1 MKKRISKFSKKAAE
15 QFKNLKNYILK
26 IIEIIKKPE
35 MGILPGQLAFFII
48 LSLVPIITL
57 CGFGAGLFN
66 INMDTVID
74 ILDNI
79 IPTGAEF
86 LKPYLTGNTI
96 DLKLALIFLW
106 MFYLASNGCNTVILI
121 SNQIYGINQSNWIKR
136 RIKAIFMTFGIVVII
151 IFLLVFPVF
160 GKKILEL
167 FEFTN
172 ISSTIKEIF
181 NILKGP
187 LTWLVMFIFLRGI
200 YEIAPDRV
208 RRNSHIN
215 TGAIFTTIGWVILT
229 WFYSQISTN
238 MTTYNIFYGA
248 LSNIAILMLWL
259 YFMSFVFVIGLSL
272 NYGEEVEQ
280 EKVLNENRPLKVV
293 KERSQNKDTEE

>member
-1 MKKRISKFSKKAAE
+1 MKKRISKFNKKAAE

-136 RIKAIFMTFGIVVII
+136 RIKAIFMTFGIVVIV

-187 LTWLVMFIFLRGI
+187 LTWLVMFVFLRGI

-272 NYGEEVEQ
+272 NYGEEMEQ
-280 EKVLNENRPLKVV
+280 EKVLNENRPLKVI

>member
-1 MKKRISKFSKKAAE
+1 MKKRISKFNKKAAE

-272 NYGEEVEQ
+272 NYGEEMEQ

>member
-1 MKKRISKFSKKAAE
+1 MKKRISKFNKKAAE

-136 RIKAIFMTFGIVVII
+136 RIKAIFMTFGIVVIV

-187 LTWLVMFIFLRGI
+187 LTWLVMFVFLRGI

-272 NYGEEVEQ
+272 NYGEEMEQ
-280 EKVLNENRPLKVV
+280 EKVLNENRPLKVI
-293 KERSQNKDTEE
+293 KERSKNKDTEE

>member
-1 MKKRISKFSKKAAE
+1 MKKRISNFNKKAAE

-136 RIKAIFMTFGIVVII
+136 RIKAIFMTFGIVVIV

-187 LTWLVMFIFLRGI
+187 LTWLVMFVFLRGI

-215 TGAIFTTIGWVILT
+215 TGAIFTTIGWIILT

-272 NYGEEVEQ
+272 NYGEEMEQ
-280 EKVLNENRPLKVV
+280 EKVLNENRPLKVI
-293 KERSQNKDTEE
+293 KKRSQNKDTEE

>member
-1 MKKRISKFSKKAAE
+1 MKKRFNKLSKKTKDQLE
-15 QFKNLKNYILK
+15 SLKNYFCK

-35 MGILPGQLAFFII
+35 MNILPGQLAFFIL

-57 CGFGAGLFN
+57 CGYGAGLFN

-79 IPTGAEF
+79 IPAGVQF
-86 LKPYLTGNTI
+86 LEPYLTGNTI
-96 DLKLALIFLW
+96 DFTLAIIFIW
-106 MFYLASNGCNTVILI
+106 MFYLASNGCNTIILI

-136 RIKAIFMTFGIVVII
+136 RIKAIFMTFGVVVII

-172 ISSTIKEIF
+172 MNETIIDIF
-181 NILKGP
+181 HILKGP
-187 LTWLVMFIFLRGI
+187 LTWLVMFVFLRGI

-215 TGAIFTTIGWVILT
+215 TGAIFTTVGWVILT

-259 YFMSFVFVIGLSL
+259 YFMSFVFVIGLVL
-272 NYGEEVEQ
+272 NYGEEMEQ
-280 EKVLNENRPLKVV
+280 EKEEHKKGALKVLKSEEK
-293 KERSQNKDTEE
+293 KESIEE

>member
-1 MKKRISKFSKKAAE
+1 MKKRISNFNKKAAE

-136 RIKAIFMTFGIVVII
+136 RIKAIFMTFGIVVIV

-187 LTWLVMFIFLRGI
+187 LTWLVMFVFLRGI

-215 TGAIFTTIGWVILT
+215 TGAIFTTIGWIILT

-272 NYGEEVEQ
+272 NYGEEMEQ
-280 EKVLNENRPLKVV
+280 EKVLNENRPLKVI
-293 KERSQNKDTEE
+293 KERSKNKDTEE

>member
-1 MKKRISKFSKKAAE
+1 MKKRISKFNKKAKE

-272 NYGEEVEQ
+272 NYGEEMEQ

>member
-1 MKKRISKFSKKAAE
+1 MKKRISKFNKKAKE

-96 DLKLALIFLW
+96 DLKLALIFFW

-272 NYGEEVEQ
+272 NYGEEMEQ

>member
-1 MKKRISKFSKKAAE
+1 MKKRISKFNKKAAE

-272 NYGEEVEQ
+272 NYGEEMEQ
-280 EKVLNENRPLKVV
+280 EKVLNENRLLKVV

>member
-1 MKKRISKFSKKAAE
+1 MKKRISKFKINAKKKI
-15 QFKNLKNYILK
+15 KNLKKYVCK

-74 ILDNI
+74 ILDKV
-79 IPTGAEF
+79 IPTGVEF

-172 ISSTIKEIF
+172 ISSTIIELFK
-181 NILKGP
+181 ILKGP

-229 WFYSQISTN
+229 WFYSQLSTN

-272 NYGEEVEQ
+272 NYGEEMEQVQNNVEPD
-280 EKVLNENRPLKVV
+280 KKDEN
-293 KERSQNKDTEE
+293 TEE

>member
-1 MKKRISKFSKKAAE
+1 MKKRISKFNKKATE
-15 QFKNLKNYILK
+15 QFKNLKNYLLK

-79 IPTGAEF
+79 IPTGVEF

-181 NILKGP
+181 KILKGP

-215 TGAIFTTIGWVILT
+215 TGAILTTGGWIILT

-272 NYGEEVEQ
+272 NYGEEMEQ

-293 KERSQNKDTEE
+293 KERSQAKDTEE

>member
-1 MKKRISKFSKKAAE
+1 MKRKTSKFSKKTKE
-15 QFKNLKNYILK
+15 QFNNLKNYIYK

-35 MGILPGQLAFFII
+35 MGILPGQLAFFIL

-57 CGFGAGLFN
+57 CGYGAGLFN
-66 INMDTVID
+66 INMDTVIT
-74 ILDNI
+74 ILNNV
-79 IPTGAEF
+79 IPAGAQF
-86 LKPYLTGNTI
+86 LIPYLTGNTI
-96 DLKLALIFLW
+96 DFTLALIFIW
-106 MFYLASNGCNTVILI
+106 MFYLASNGCNTIILI
-121 SNQIYGINQSNWIKR
+121 SNQIYGINQSTWLKR

-172 ISSTIKEIF
+172 ISSTITNIF
-181 NILKGP
+181 HILKGP
-187 LTWLVMFIFLRGI
+187 LTWLVMFVFLRGI

-248 LSNIAILMLWL
+248 LSTIAILMLWL
-259 YFMSFVFVIGLSL
+259 YFMSFVFVIGLVL
-272 NYGEEVEQ
+272 NYGEEMEQ
-280 EKVLNENRPLKVV
+280 EKVEKTKGALKVIKKHE
-293 KERSQNKDTEE
+293 KEKSVEE

>member
-1 MKKRISKFSKKAAE
+1 MKKRISKFNKKAAE
-15 QFKNLKNYILK
+15 QFKNLKKYILK

-272 NYGEEVEQ
+272 NYGEEMEQ

>member
-1 MKKRISKFSKKAAE
+1 MKKRISKFNKKATE
-15 QFKNLKNYILK
+15 QFKNLKNYLLK

-79 IPTGAEF
+79 IPTGVEF

-121 SNQIYGINQSNWIKR
+121 SNQIYGIDQSNWIKR

-181 NILKGP
+181 KILKGP

-200 YEIAPDRV
+200 YEISPDRV

-215 TGAIFTTIGWVILT
+215 TGAIFTTGGWIILT

-272 NYGEEVEQ
+272 NYGEEMEQ

-293 KERSQNKDTEE
+293 KERSQTKDTEE

>member
-1 MKKRISKFSKKAAE
+1 MKKRISKFNKKAAE
-15 QFKNLKNYILK
+15 QFKSLKNYILK

-136 RIKAIFMTFGIVVII
+136 RIKAIFMTFGIVVIV

-187 LTWLVMFIFLRGI
+187 LTWLVMFVFLRGI

-272 NYGEEVEQ
+272 NYGEEMEQ
-280 EKVLNENRPLKVV
+280 EKVLNENRPLKVI

>member
-1 MKKRISKFSKKAAE
+1 MKKRISKFNKKAAE

-215 TGAIFTTIGWVILT
+215 TGAIFTTVGWVILT

-272 NYGEEVEQ
+272 NYGEEMEQ

>member
-1 MKKRISKFSKKAAE
+1 MKKRISKFNKKATE
-15 QFKNLKNYILK
+15 QFKNLKNYLLK

-79 IPTGAEF
+79 IPTGVEF

-121 SNQIYGINQSNWIKR
+121 SNQIYGIDQSNWIKR

-181 NILKGP
+181 KILKGP

-215 TGAIFTTIGWVILT
+215 TGAIFTTCGWIILT

-238 MTTYNIFYGA
+238 ITTYNIFYGA

-272 NYGEEVEQ
+272 NYGEEMEQ

-293 KERSQNKDTEE
+293 KERSQTKDTEE

>member
-1 MKKRISKFSKKAAE
+1 MKKRISKFNKKAAE

-215 TGAIFTTIGWVILT
+215 TGAIFTTVGWVILT

>member
-1 MKKRISKFSKKAAE
+1 MKKRISKFNKKATE

-272 NYGEEVEQ
+272 NYGEEMEQ

>member
-1 MKKRISKFSKKAAE
+1 MKKRISKFNKKAAE

-26 IIEIIKKPE
+26 IVEIIKKPE

-136 RIKAIFMTFGIVVII
+136 RIKAIFMTFGIVVIV

-172 ISSTIKEIF
+172 ISSTIKETF
-181 NILKGP
+181 KILKGP
-187 LTWLVMFIFLRGI
+187 LTWIVMFVFLRGI

-272 NYGEEVEQ
+272 NYGEEMEQ
-280 EKVLNENRPLKVV
+280 EKVLNENRPLRIV